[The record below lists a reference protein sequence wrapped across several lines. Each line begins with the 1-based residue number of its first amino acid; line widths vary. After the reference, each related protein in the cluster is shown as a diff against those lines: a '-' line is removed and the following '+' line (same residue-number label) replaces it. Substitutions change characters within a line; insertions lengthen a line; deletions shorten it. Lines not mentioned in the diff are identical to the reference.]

1 MVIEAA
7 SLGFGLCASLLCF
20 MPTELWPFYGFC
32 WSRFENKQVPIMAI
46 NRLGNLTGK

>member
-20 MPTELWPFYGFC
+20 MPTDLWPFYGFC
-32 WSRFENKQVPIMAI
+32 FDLLEQV
-46 NRLGNLTGK
+46 